1 MKKAIGS
8 LDLNRPQ
15 SRHET
20 PGGVRLQNTEV
31 LKEKLLA
38 ELVELEKQMET
49 LKSKPSPRVDF
60 SMLQTY
66 KEMIHSRKIL
76 FNELSR

>member
-15 SRHET
+15 SRQET
-20 PGGVRLQNTEV
+20 PGGVRLQNTEL
-31 LKEKLLA
+31 LKSKLLQ
-38 ELVELEKQMET
+38 ELVELEKQME
-49 LKSKPSPRVDF
+49 LLRSDANKVDF

-66 KEMIHSRKIL
+66 KEMIHSRKVL
-76 FNELSR
+76 FNQLSR